1 MTVKI
6 KVDWAKGADTSLGIP
21 EYKSSGASGCDLRA
35 DTFLSFQEK
44 SCLIGIGERKLINT
58 GLIFEMP
65 AGIEGQIRPRSGLAL
80 KFGIGLLNAPG
91 TIDNDFR
98 GAIRVLLIN
107 LGNAEYVLNHGDRI
121 AQLIFSNIEIV
132 KFEITDEMSVTER
145 ANKGFGSTG

>member
-1 MTVKI
+1 
-6 KVDWAKGADTSLGIP
+6 
-21 EYKSSGASGCDLRA
+21 
-35 DTFLSFQEK
+35 
-44 SCLIGIGERKLINT
+44 
-58 GLIFEMP
+58 MP

-121 AQLIFSNIEIV
+121 AQFVLVPVLQASFRYKEDLEQTNRGV
-132 KFEITDEMSVTER
+132 G
-145 ANKGFGSTG
+145 GFGSTGIR

>member
-121 AQLIFSNIEIV
+121 AQLILGRICARFFV
-132 KFEITDEMSVTER
+132 KVDQLIDTDR
-145 ANKGFGSTG
+145 